1 MLCFCFIWFLF
12 SLYMFLFYGG
22 LLYDD
27 EDETGFWPQAC
38 FPTLHP
44 LGCPNGVFG
53 SGILF
58 LFGIASA
65 KVIRM

>member
-1 MLCFCFIWFLF
+1 MFFVLCSF
-12 SLYMFLFYGG
+12 
-22 LLYDD
+22 LYDD

-38 FPTLHP
+38 FPTLRP

-58 LFGIASA
+58 LFGITSA